1 MSRLRPHTRLT
12 RAGLLRALRT
22 LASPAWLC
30 VGASLALSLV
40 SLAAIDLATDRE
52 GAAFIGP
59 VARKQG
65 VFLAVGLLAAAA
77 ITLPHYRRLVLV
89 ALPAHAAAVALLI
102 FVLIPVVPESIVRP
116 RPGGVRAWISLGI
129 ADFQPAEL
137 AKITYVLVVAR
148 YLRFRK
154 EHRRFLG
161 LVPLALITFV
171 PGALIILQP
180 DLGTACLFVP
190 SLFAM
195 LLGAGARLRHLG
207 VIVLAAAL
215 AAPAMYPL
223 LRPHQK
229 ARIVGLWR
237 QMQGDRTTAD
247 GLNYQAYTAQTIAS
261 AGGLSGMPADHARAI
276 IHYNS
281 LPEAHNDMVIAVI
294 MCRWGL
300 LGGVGVLALYALWI
314 AGALATA
321 ATARDPFGRLLV
333 LGLAAFIAAQVVINV
348 GMNLGLLPIIGITLP
363 FVSYGGSSILI
374 CWLMSGLILSVGV
387 HRTRGFM
394 RRSFEYDDEEPG

>member
-1 MSRLRPHTRLT
+1 VP
-12 RAGLLRALRT
+12 ALRT
-22 LASPAWLC
+22 RFRFSRAGASRGLVAMASPAWLC
-30 VGASLALSLV
+30 VIASLALSLV
-40 SLAAIDLATDRE
+40 GLAAINLATNRDE
-52 GAAFIGP
+52 SVAIGAI
-59 VARKQG
+59 ARKQA
-65 VFLAVGLLAAAA
+65 VFLLVGVIAGCVIA
-77 ITLPHYRRLVLV
+77 LPHYRRLVLV
-89 ALPAHAAAVALLI
+89 ALPAHALAVALLV
-102 FVLIPVVPESIVRP
+102 FVLIPIVPESIVRP
-116 RPGGVRAWISLGI
+116 RSGGVRAWINLGV

-171 PGALIILQP
+171 PASLIILQP

-190 SLFAM
+190 SLFAL

-207 VIVLAAAL
+207 VIVLAATL

-247 GLNYQAYTAQTIAS
+247 GLNYQAYTAQTLAS
-261 AGGLSGMPADHARAI
+261 AGGVSGMPRDHARALI
-276 IHYNS
+276 RYNS

-294 MCRWGL
+294 MCRHGL
-300 LGGVGVLALYALWI
+300 LGGVGVLALYALWVL
-314 AGALATA
+314 GALATA

-333 LGLAAFIAAQVVINV
+333 IGLAAFVAAQVVINV
-348 GMNLGLLPIIGITLP
+348 GMNLGMLPIIGITLP

-374 CWLMSGLILSVGV
+374 CWLMTGLILSVGL
-387 HRTRGFM
+387 HRTHGFM
-394 RRSFEYDDEEPG
+394 RRSFEYDEEGEA